1 MKALRKWLSGALA
14 LATALTLLAA
24 CGGGK
29 PAETAAANTG
39 EATTVPEE
47 TEPQYITA
55 NLPEKNFNGKTFNFF
70 GRIYEGVWSATD
82 IATHDETGEM
92 LNDAVYARTVN
103 MEEKYNVKLVATEGG
118 ANVILT
124 DMKTIVTSGDN
135 TYQAMVSDVYDAGGL
150 AVEGGN
156 YDLNKVKNIDLSQRW
171 WSKKAN
177 DTMTIANTQF
187 YATGEIFIVDN
198 RATRVFFFNKEI
210 VKDLK
215 LESPYTLVKNN
226 KWDVDKYFEYSEKAM
241 QDLNG
246 DGQMERGKDQFG
258 TMCQT
263 TLGEVLL
270 FAAGK
275 NITAKDKNDIP
286 YISCLD
292 DATMSVMTKLTERI
306 SSAKSV
312 SMSGDQIITT
322 AYPDNVYYFAN
333 GQALFAPEV
342 LVHIESMRDVDID
355 IGIIPPPKYTADQ
368 NGYYCYADGW
378 CVNVVL
384 IPKSNPEPDDIG
396 FILEAMSADSMNN
409 LTPAYYDVCLTNKFV
424 RDKESV
430 EMLDLIFANVVM
442 DNANIFSW
450 GSLESTMNSAFAN
463 GDIAS
468 SIQSVKSAT
477 ESAITKTVEAFQKN
491 SK

>member
-1 MKALRKWLSGALA
+1 MSRRTILRIFSTVLA
-14 LATALTLLAA
+14 LILLCPVFAA
-24 CGGGK
+24 CGNPVPETDVPAPGPDAASAGETDAAAETEITRENLPDTLPSDLDFGGK
-29 PAETAAANTG
+29 SFTIYYSNGFNWTAFIEGGEELTG
-39 EATTVPEE
+39 ETVSD
-47 TEPQYITA
+47 T
-55 NLPEKNFNGKTFNFF
+55 
-70 GRIYEGVWSATD
+70 
-82 IATHDETGEM
+82 
-92 LNDAVYARTVN
+92 
-103 MEEKYNVKLVATEGG
+103 
-118 ANVILT
+118 VIL
-124 DMKTIVTSGDN
+124 SN
-135 TYQAMVSDVYDAGGL
+135 ESVSNRL
-150 AVEGGN
+150 
-156 YDLNKVKNIDLSQRW
+156 NIDLEYYAENSGD
-171 WSKKAN
+171 WSTITSLVSNLIMAN
-177 DTMTIANTQF
+177 DSS
-187 YATGEIFIVDN
+187 Y
-198 RATRVFFFNKEI
+198 
-210 VKDLK
+210 
-215 LESPYTLVKNN
+215 
-226 KWDVDKYFEYSEKAM
+226 DVY
-241 QDLNG
+241 
-246 DGQMERGKDQFG
+246 
-258 TMCQT
+258 
-263 TLGEVLL
+263 LGEVLL

-368 NGYYCYADGW
+368 NGYFCYADGW